1 MSHLLTLH
9 YLPCIAWFQRIANEP
24 DFMLEK
30 LDNYNKQTFRNRCKI
45 LAANGVLDLIVPV
58 KKNNTSDLYIDLELE
73 NDFNW
78 KKQHWQSIQSAYGK
92 SAFFEFYE
100 DRFSK
105 LYLQTQHSNLYAFN
119 LDLVQLLLRSL
130 KLDSKIGFSTAYEIN
145 PENAIDLRTSFS
157 PKNKNSETELLKPI
171 AYWQVFEDKF
181 GKTHNLSIIDLLFN
195 AGPESLAIL
204 RK

>member
-1 MSHLLTLH
+1 MSHLQTLH
-9 YLPCIAWFQRIANEP
+9 YLPCIAWFQHIANAP
-24 DFMLEK
+24 DFVLEK
-30 LDNYNKQTFRNRCKI
+30 QDNYNKQTYRNRCKI

-100 DRFSK
+100 DRFSR
-105 LYLQTQHSNLYAFN
+105 LYLHSQHSHLYAFN
-119 LDLVQLLLRSL
+119 LDLIQLLLRSL

-157 PKNKNSETELLKPI
+157 PKNKNSETELLRPI

-195 AGPESLAIL
+195 AGPESIAIL